1 MDTKKMGAFLKT
13 LRKERNLT
21 QEQLAQ
27 ELGVSGRTVSRWET
41 GSNLPDMDLLIELAD
56 FYGVD
61 VRELLDGER
70 KERPADEPPA
80 DTLRKFS
87 DYQQATAADTAVR
100 TIGMVLLAGFALAAV
115 FVLGVLIS
123 SGVIVVYSVS
133 SILVGLIAWSI
144 PICSVV
150 FPGKGLGTH
159 SAIPSLGFGMLSVTI
174 QFFSIAHE
182 VRTGDWA
189 AIEDTIGA
197 LCGVVVLFCAITLV
211 LNIVCVRL
219 SGRADRT

>member
-1 MDTKKMGAFLKT
+1 MDMKKMGMFLKF

-21 QEQLAQ
+21 QEQMAQ

-41 GSNLPDMDLLIELAD
+41 GRNLPDMDLLIELAD

-61 VRELLDGER
+61 IRELLDGER

-115 FVLGVLIS
+115 FMLGVLIS
-123 SGVIVVYSVS
+123 NGVIVAYSVS

-144 PICSVV
+144 PICSVI
-150 FPGKGLGTH
+150 FPGKGPGTNCVI
-159 SAIPSLGFGMLSVTI
+159 SSLGFGMLSVTI
-174 QFFSIAHE
+174 QFFSIAQE
-182 VRTGDWA
+182 ARTGDWA
-189 AIEDTIGA
+189 AIEDTISV
-197 LCGVVVLFCAITLV
+197 LCGVVVLFCIITLV
-211 LNIVCVRL
+211 LNIVCVRF
-219 SGRADRT
+219 SRRADRT